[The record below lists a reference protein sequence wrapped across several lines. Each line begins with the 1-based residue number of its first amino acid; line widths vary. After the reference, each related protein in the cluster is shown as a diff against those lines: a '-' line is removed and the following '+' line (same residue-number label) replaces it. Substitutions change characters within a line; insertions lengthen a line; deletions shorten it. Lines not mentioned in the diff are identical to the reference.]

1 MIDFFLKAAT
11 QILMVL
17 LYIAIG
23 FILRRSKMLPETT
36 SKTLSVMET
45 LVFLPALL
53 FNNLSA
59 NVKIEKITTYSQ
71 TILCG
76 AVFFVF
82 VLLIA
87 FVFTKLFMKGRP
99 KEEYGTSMYM
109 FAFANYGYF
118 DHSSSEFC
126 IAQHSI
132 RETFC
137 SMLVQA
143 NLLSS

>member
-1 MIDFFLKAAT
+1 MMDFFLKAAT

-53 FNNLSA
+53 FNNLST
-59 NVKIEKITTYSQ
+59 NVKIEKITTYSK

-76 AVFFVF
+76 AVFLVF
-82 VLLIA
+82 EHAIAVYLPDIAIGTKIGMFESQPNTIVTEVIGAVTYLGHELNSIHQILATSTVNRLII
-87 FVFTKLFMKGRP
+87 GW
-99 KEEYGTSMYM
+99 
-109 FAFANYGYF
+109 
-118 DHSSSEFC
+118 
-126 IAQHSI
+126 
-132 RETFC
+132 
-137 SMLVQA
+137 
-143 NLLSS
+143 